1 MIPGDSLPSE
11 SYIVLAHRI
20 MSTTPEILDDVLLS
34 MVEGIGARTYQRL
47 LEKFG
52 NATAILNA
60 SRSDLGYFDFLKPDT
75 LAQLTTA
82 RNRLD
87 PTHIVELCE
96 QDNIDVLSIREERY
110 PAQLRTISDPPPIL
124 YVKGT
129 LLPSASFSI
138 AVIGTR
144 RNTQYGERQTERLTS
159 ALVQNG
165 FTIISGLA
173 LGIDGIAHRAA
184 LKTGGRTVAVLGS
197 GLHRI
202 YPPEH
207 KPLAQKIVES
217 GGCVMSEYPPLHP
230 SAKWTFPQR
239 NRIVSGLSLGVLVIE
254 APLRSGAMISARLA
268 GEQGRDIFAVPG
280 SIESSASSGCN
291 QLIRDGAYLTES
303 VDDILDVLG
312 PMRQSVLLPGIEGL
326 VRHPNE
332 VSLNDVEH
340 RVLQHVGVAE
350 TSLDSIVTASGLE
363 PQQVLAALTVL
374 EKKRIIRQLSPI
386 SFLRM

>member
-1 MIPGDSLPSE
+1 M
-11 SYIVLAHRI
+11 
-20 MSTTPEILDDVLLS
+20 TTNLTILDNVLLS

-47 LEKFG
+47 LKKFG
-52 NATAILNA
+52 SATAILGA
-60 SRSDLGYFDFLKPDT
+60 SRCDLSGFDFLKPET
-75 LAQLTTA
+75 IVQLTSA
-82 RNRLD
+82 RNRFD
-87 PTHIVELCE
+87 PAQIVELCK
-96 QDNIDVLSIREERY
+96 QDHIDILSLNDDRY
-110 PAQLRTISDPPPIL
+110 PAQLYTISDPPPIL

-129 LLPSASFSI
+129 LLPTDAFSI

-144 RNTQYGERQTERLTS
+144 RCTRYGERQTVRLTS

-173 LGIDGIAHRAA
+173 RGIDGIAHQAA
-184 LKTGGRTVAVLGS
+184 LDSGGRTLAVLGS
-197 GLHRI
+197 GLHRV

-207 KPLAQKIVES
+207 TLLAQKIIDA

-280 SIESSASSGCN
+280 SIESQTSSGCN
-291 QLIRDGAYLTES
+291 QLIKDGAFVTES
-303 VDDILDVLG
+303 VDDILGVLG
-312 PMRQSVLLPGIEGL
+312 PMQKSVRLPGMANPM
-326 VRHPNE
+326 RHPNE

-340 RVLQHVGVAE
+340 GVLQYIDTKE
-350 TSLDSIVTASGLE
+350 TSLDAMVTASGLE
-363 PQQVLAALTVL
+363 PQQVLAVLAVL
-374 EKKRIIRQLSPI
+374 EQKRIIRQLSSTTFI
-386 SFLRM
+386 RM